1 MGRDF
6 AKKALEVD
14 ANNIKGLYRRGICLL
29 NLQEVIF
36 IDRIQFKAAGEDF
49 KKVLEL
55 DPNNEEAK

>member
-14 ANNIKGLYRRGICLL
+14 ANNVKGLYRRGICLL

-36 IDRIQFKAAGEDF
+36 ID
-49 KKVLEL
+49 
-55 DPNNEEAK
+55 